1 MSLVTVYNLSMSF
14 LERDLFLDVG
24 FQVEPND
31 RIGLV
36 GPNGSGKTTLLRL
49 LVGDVT
55 PDKGE
60 IRVTKGSLI
69 GYLPQDIHETLSG
82 NLLQATL
89 DAVPDRLRLKN
100 ELNAAEESLKGR
112 PDPEK
117 GTALAARLAELH
129 QAMTDLDIRFPAHT
143 AEKIL
148 MGLGFQVE
156 DLGMPVSALS
166 GGWKMRAALA
176 GLLYQN
182 PELLLLDEP
191 TNHLDLPSVRW
202 LDEFLQD
209 YKGALILIS
218 HDRDFLNRQ
227 IKRILSFEPEGLRSY
242 TGDYDH
248 YLKSREE
255 EQRTLE
261 ARARNQEQ
269 KVKEARRFIERFQAK
284 ATKARQ
290 AQSKIKLLKKIELV
304 EGHKKQKAIRF
315 SFPEVSRSGRDV
327 LTIQGL
333 SKGFSKKRLY
343 EDIDLLVMRG
353 ERVAIIGPNGSG
365 KTTLLRM
372 LANEL
377 APDAGKI
384 ALGHG
389 VTMSYYAQH
398 HSEMLDPRKT
408 VLDEVYQVVPHQAVS
423 FVRGVCGAFLFSGN
437 DVEKPIGILSGGERA
452 RVSLAKILVKPGNLL
467 VMDEPT
473 NHLDIISSE
482 ILIDALADFS
492 GTLLFVSH
500 NQYFVKRLATRIWD
514 IRDGEIHD
522 YPGTL
527 KEYDDHLA
535 RIESDTPE
543 PAVAGQASNAV
554 PDQDPASNNGLNRK
568 TLRREKA
575 EKRRQISETLK
586 PIQDRLTE
594 LEKRIEE
601 LEGRE
606 KELGKQLADPE
617 IFKDKKK
624 SVPLLNEYGE
634 IRKKLDELL
643 NRWEVKQEELETTK
657 RDLGLM
663 DTG

>member
-36 GPNGSGKTTLLRL
+36 GPNGSGKTTLMRL
-49 LVGDVT
+49 LVNEMT

-60 IRVTKGSLI
+60 IRVAKGSLI
-69 GYLPQDIHETLSG
+69 GYLAQDIHETLSG
-82 NLLQATL
+82 NLLQVTL
-89 DAVPDRLRLKN
+89 DAVPDRMRLKN
-100 ELNAAEESLKGR
+100 EISATEKTLRAHPGR
-112 PDPEK
+112 EQE
-117 GTALAARLAELH
+117 TSLAARLAELH
-129 QAMTDLDIRFPAHT
+129 QEMADLDIRFPSHT

-148 MGLGFQVE
+148 TGLGFRPE
-156 DLGMPVSALS
+156 ELGMPISSLS

-182 PELLLLDEP
+182 PDLLLLDEP

-202 LDEFLQD
+202 LDEFLQN

-227 IKRILSFEPEGLRSY
+227 IKRTFSFEPQGLRSY
-242 TGDYDH
+242 TGNYDY
-248 YLKSREE
+248 YLKAREE
-255 EQRTLE
+255 DQRTLE
-261 ARARNQEQ
+261 AKARNQEQ
-269 KVKEARRFIERFQAK
+269 KIKEAKKFIERFQAK

-304 EGHKKQKAIRF
+304 ESHKKQKAIRF

-327 LTIQGL
+327 LTIQSL
-333 SKGFSKKRLY
+333 TKGFSEKRLY
-343 EDIDLLVMRG
+343 KDIDLQVMRG
-353 ERVAIIGPNGSG
+353 ERLAIIGPNGSG

-372 LANEL
+372 LAGEL
-377 APDAGKI
+377 APDSGKI

-389 VTMSYYAQH
+389 VHMSYYAQH

-408 VLDEVYQVVPHQAVS
+408 ILEEVYQVVPHEAVS

-437 DVEKPIGILSGGERA
+437 DVEKSIGILSGGERA

-473 NHLDIISSE
+473 NHLDINSSE

-492 GTLLFVSH
+492 GTILFVSH

-514 IRDGEIHD
+514 IRNGEIHD

-535 RIESDTPE
+535 RIASLAPE
-543 PAVAGQASNAV
+543 NAGQGTSLNTV
-554 PDQDPASNNGLNRK
+554 PDQDPVPNNVANRK

-575 EKRRQISETLK
+575 EKRRQISKSLK
-586 PIQDRLTE
+586 PIQDSLTK
-594 LEKRIEE
+594 LEQRIEE
-601 LEGRE
+601 LEARE

-634 IRKKLDELL
+634 IRKKLDGLL
-643 NRWEVKQEELETTK
+643 SRWEIKQEELENTK
-657 RDLGLM
+657 RELGLA